1 MKSHIGKLLI
11 EFLGVFFLTLVV
23 AFTGHPLSIAA
34 VLIALIFA
42 GGSVSGGHYNPAVS
56 LAAWI
61 RGAITLVDFLTYTV
75 VQIAGAFLA
84 SFVYSTI
91 SGSLFQISVPEGST
105 LMHAGLIEGIFTGAL
120 CFVVLMVATFPKHK
134 GNQFYGL
141 AIGMVLL
148 AGILAGAEISGSVY
162 NPAILLGSAL
172 QHFTSIASQTTLIG
186 WYLGSQLLGALGAVL
201 AYKVVAWSDTAA
213 GE

>member
-1 MKSHIGKLLI
+1 MKSLIGKLLI

-56 LAAWI
+56 LAAWL
-61 RGAITLVDFLTYTV
+61 RGAITMVDFLTYTV
-75 VQIAGAFLA
+75 IQIAGALLA
-84 SFVYSTI
+84 TVVYSTI
-91 SGSLFQISVPEGST
+91 SGSLFAIKLPEGST
-105 LMHAGLIEGIFTGAL
+105 LMHAGLVEGIFTGAL

-148 AGILAGAEISGSVY
+148 AGVLVGAEISGSVY

-172 QHFTSIASQTTLIG
+172 QHYTTISSQTALIS
-186 WYLGSQLLGALGAVL
+186 WYLGAQVVGALGAVV
-201 AYKVVAWSDTAA
+201 AYKIVAWSATDDT
-213 GE
+213 E